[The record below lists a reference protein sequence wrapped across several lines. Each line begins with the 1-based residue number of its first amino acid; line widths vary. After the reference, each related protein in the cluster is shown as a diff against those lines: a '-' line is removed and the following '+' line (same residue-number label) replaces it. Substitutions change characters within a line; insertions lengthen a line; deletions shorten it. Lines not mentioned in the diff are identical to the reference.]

1 MPDIHSLH
9 LALGAMSQKEREDFL
24 GKALSQ
30 QTVETQDAILQ
41 RLDLKEL
48 PVNSRVQLVFRMG
61 LSPVAHAFR
70 AGQNRQLQW
79 VIPQVPD
86 HLRSLVYSTSRLISE
101 FQETLVCL
109 QNGRGDFV
117 KAFSLLNPETMLEM
131 VNRFGDEM
139 QAYTQQLREANG
151 RFNRSSAQRP
161 RRTPASRP
169 SGDSDAA
176 PMEAAKTHQ
185 DNEAQ
190 THAPAESE
198 PEQKTRKTTA
208 RSRTK
213 AQAPETEL
221 AEATPGDEANQAKI
235 TPADS
240 ASQAEAQ
247 GDMPTPDAGDGSI
260 TPSTAEE
267 LAAFGFDVLGAAA
280 DIAAETTPDDSEK

>member
-30 QTVETQDAILQ
+30 QPVETQDAILQ

-48 PVNSRVQLVFRMG
+48 PVNSRIQLVFRMG

-86 HLRSLVYSTSRLISE
+86 HLRSLVYSTSRLINE
-101 FQETLVCL
+101 FQETLACL

-117 KAFSLLNPETMLEM
+117 KAFTLLNPETMLEM

-151 RFNRSSAQRP
+151 RFNRTGTQRP
-161 RRTPASRP
+161 RRASGLRP
-169 SGDSDAA
+169 VNDSDAA
-176 PMEAAKTHQ
+176 SGNAVSGQ
-185 DNEAQ
+185 GSNEA
-190 THAPAESE
+190 PASAGSE
-198 PEQKTRKTTA
+198 PVQKTRKTA
-208 RSRTK
+208 AKSRTK
-213 AQAPETEL
+213 TQVPSTEP
-221 AEATPGDEANQAKI
+221 AEAVPVGDAEPDETTLADATPQPEPQADL
-235 TPADS
+235 PAL
-240 ASQAEAQ
+240 
-247 GDMPTPDAGDGSI
+247 DAGDGYI
-260 TPSTAEE
+260 TKPTAEE
-267 LAAFGFDVLGAAA
+267 LAAFGFDVLGAVA
-280 DIAAETTPDDSEK
+280 DTAAETAPEDSEK